1 MPKAIKKRAE
11 KKAHKEEDLRETVTD
26 IKERLKQRQRTLVYA
41 LAGFL
46 VAAISTVVVTVHLKT
61 SKAKASEL
69 EFEGYKLYYSDEQ
82 TLGMTSFERRQK
94 ALEMFKKSYAAKK
107 TPYVLF
113 YIANCYYELGNYD
126 EAVKTLNELNSEFSD
141 ARINSLAYYKIAMAY
156 LKKGETDNALNAL
169 KSLYSIKGATL
180 GDMAL
185 LEWGKILESQ
195 GKKEEAQEKYKEL
208 INKFPKSALLEE
220 AKKRAGSN

>member
-1 MPKAIKKRAE
+1 MPKAIKKKVE
-11 KKAHKEEDLRETVTD
+11 KKVHRGEDLKETVID
-26 IKERLKQRQRTLVYA
+26 IKERLRQKQRTLVYA

-46 VAAISTVVVTVHLKT
+46 VAVIATVAVTVHLKT
-61 SKAKASEL
+61 SKGKASEL
-69 EFEGYKLYYSDEQ
+69 EFEGYKLYYSDDP
-82 TLGMTSFERRQK
+82 GMPSFERHQK

-107 TPYVLF
+107 TPQALF
-113 YIANCYYELGNYD
+113 YTANCYYELGSYD
-126 EAVKTLNELNSEFSD
+126 DAVKTLNELNNQFSD
-141 ARINSLAYYKIAMAY
+141 PHINSLAYYKMAMAY
-156 LKKGETDNALNAL
+156 LKKGETDNAINAL

-185 LEWGKILESQ
+185 LEWGKILNAQ
-195 GKKEEAQEKYKEL
+195 GKTEEAKEKYKEL